1 MPNTSVLLTS
11 YNICG
16 NFSLALGY
24 LKAYALKNSSLEQ
37 AVDIE
42 IIDFCVTCNDNIQA
56 LYYFAKRKP
65 DVIGFSCYCWNAD
78 KVADLV
84 RVTRQVL
91 PQAKLVL
98 GGPEVGPAAEK
109 YLRENPAVD
118 IVVRGEGEVT
128 FSELIQHYATGGG
141 KLEDIQGIS
150 YRKDGE
156 IFSNEDRPLIE
167 NLDDIPSPYLT
178 SVLTSKDSVT
188 YVETYRGCPF
198 KCAYCYEG
206 KDYSRLRHFS
216 ENRIREEIQHIM
228 RNDSVKSFS
237 FVDPVFNLDGEHLQ
251 KLSAIISESNLYG
264 TKLHT
269 IEIASELV
277 EESTVSA
284 LKKASVYSIETG
296 PQTVNT
302 ETLKNIKR
310 YFNLE
315 KFQQGVRMILEN
327 DIRVICDLMVGL
339 PGDNFFRFAKS
350 VDFVFSLRPSAII
363 FSTLHVLPGT
373 HLYKNAADFS
383 IEFED
388 KPPHNVIAN
397 NTFSFEEIKKA
408 EIMAKSLQKE
418 YNLGF

>member
-1 MPNTSVLLTS
+1 MSKTSVLLTS
-11 YNICG
+11 FNICG

-24 LKAYALKNSSLEQ
+24 LKAYALKNPSLEQ
-37 AVDIE
+37 AADIE
-42 IIDFCVTCNDNIQA
+42 IIDFCVTCNDNVQA

-118 IVVRGEGEVT
+118 VVVRGEGEVT
-128 FSELIQHYATGGG
+128 FCELIQHYATGDR
-141 KLEDIQGIS
+141 KLEDIPGIS
-150 YRKDGE
+150 YRRDGK
-156 IFSNEDRPLIE
+156 IVSNEERALVE

-178 SVLTSKDSVT
+178 GVLTPKDSVT
-188 YVETYRGCPF
+188 YLETYRGCPF

-216 ENRIREEIQHIM
+216 ERRIRDEVQHIM
-228 RNDSVKSFS
+228 RSDSVKSFS

-251 KLSAIISESNLYG
+251 KLATIISESNLYG
-264 TKLHT
+264 TRLHT

-284 LKKASVYSIETG
+284 LKNANVYSIETG

-315 KFQQGVRMILEN
+315 KFQKGVRMMLEN
-327 DIRVICDLMVGL
+327 GIKITCDLMVGL
-339 PGDNFFRFAKS
+339 PGDNFLRFAKS
-350 VDFVFSLRPSAII
+350 IHLVFSLKPSTII

-373 HLYKNAADFS
+373 HLYKNAADFGM
-383 IEFED
+383 EFED
-388 KPPHNVIAN
+388 KAPHNVIAN
-397 NTFSFEEIKKA
+397 STFPFEEIKKA